1 MTLKGFKIIAGNMRD
16 MLDRSAASY
25 VQQRL
30 PGLDIVLGRRDDG
43 YYIMF
48 WRRDAFTNNE
58 EAETIAEA
66 FNVPLG
72 TEPDLFESKDLGGHA
87 YVTRYAW
94 TERQPV
100 TA

>member
-58 EAETIAEA
+58 EADAIADA
-66 FNVPLG
+66 FNIPAG
-72 TEPDLFESKDLGGHA
+72 TDLEVFVTKELGGTA
-87 YVTRYAW
+87 YAHRYTC
-94 TERQPV
+94 TEERV